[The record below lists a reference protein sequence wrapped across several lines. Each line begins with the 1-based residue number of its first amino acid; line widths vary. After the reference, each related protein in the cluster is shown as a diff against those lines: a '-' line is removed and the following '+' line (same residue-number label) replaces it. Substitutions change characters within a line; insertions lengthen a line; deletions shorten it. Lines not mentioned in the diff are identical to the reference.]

1 MIWKGGLLLVSKE
14 ENGEWRMEREKI
26 IEKFQENYQTKSSAL
41 DFVPFFIALHPPTV
55 HRSLVPEFP
64 LWLGFLDGVRG

>member
-26 IEKFQENYQTKSSAL
+26 IEKFQENYQTKSELREKSATKQETI
-41 DFVPFFIALHPPTV
+41 D
-55 HRSLVPEFP
+55 
-64 LWLGFLDGVRG
+64 